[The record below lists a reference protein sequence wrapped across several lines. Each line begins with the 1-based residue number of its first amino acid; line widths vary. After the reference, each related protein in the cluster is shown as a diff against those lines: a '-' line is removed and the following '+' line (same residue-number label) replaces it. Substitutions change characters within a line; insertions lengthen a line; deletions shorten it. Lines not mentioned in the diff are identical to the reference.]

1 MINIPSNSPFS
12 DKENEWLQGYYAGL
26 ESQVLE
32 KYKNGNETS
41 DLKTISILFGT
52 QTGNSEIVAREAEKV
67 AKKAGLTP
75 TVLDLSECE
84 TQTLISSPRL
94 LIVTSTYGEG
104 EMPDNVIEL
113 WNKCSEL
120 DDNFYEK
127 INYSV
132 LALGDTSYEKF
143 CEAGKLW
150 DLHLNEKGA
159 KRVLDCVE
167 CDVDFEEPSRRW
179 IKEIIPAMTEVQAEN
194 EKSSTIV
201 DAKEN
206 RTDQEKNWSRN
217 NPYLAKLNKKIKLS
231 KKGSGKEII
240 HYEIDLGESQ
250 LSYKPGDI
258 VNIFSRNDDEY
269 VSLLLD
275 ALKCDGSEVIYVENL
290 DEKKD
295 LKYLL
300 ESYYEIRKPSKDL
313 LNLFYL
319 LSKDSEFCSIY
330 EDNDKSKLT
339 DFLHGMDTLD
349 LIEKFNHVPLN
360 AIEFCR
366 LCKPLSARAY
376 SISSSIDVHPNEV
389 HITVASVR
397 WEKNKRVHK
406 GVCST
411 FLADILNKNEDL
423 GIYFSTNNNFRIPEN
438 GEKNMIMIGPG
449 TGIAPFRSFLQQ
461 REFNKC
467 EGENWLFFGD
477 RNKNYDYIYE
487 SEILGFQKRGVLN
500 KIDLAWSRDQ
510 DEKIYVQ
517 DLLIKN
523 KKEIFGWI
531 QNGSHI
537 YVCGDAL
544 YMAKDVNKALINIIS
559 TEGSLSY
566 EDAVDYLNDLK
577 NNNRYS
583 LDVY

>member
-32 KYKNGNETS
+32 KYKNGNENS

-127 INYSV
+127 VNYSV

-150 DLHLNEKGA
+150 DLHLNEKGG

-194 EKSSTIV
+194 EKSLTIV

-275 ALKCDGSEVIYVENL
+275 SLKCDGSEVIYVENL

-295 LKYLL
+295 LK
-300 ESYYEIRKPSKDL
+300 E
-313 LNLFYL
+313 
-319 LSKDSEFCSIY
+319 KDSS
-330 EDNDKSKLT
+330 
-339 DFLHGMDTLD
+339 
-349 LIEKFNHVPLN
+349 
-360 AIEFCR
+360 
-366 LCKPLSARAY
+366 
-376 SISSSIDVHPNEV
+376 NE
-389 HITVASVR
+389 S
-397 WEKNKRVHK
+397 
-406 GVCST
+406 
-411 FLADILNKNEDL
+411 
-423 GIYFSTNNNFRIPEN
+423 
-438 GEKNMIMIGPG
+438 
-449 TGIAPFRSFLQQ
+449 
-461 REFNKC
+461 
-467 EGENWLFFGD
+467 
-477 RNKNYDYIYE
+477 
-487 SEILGFQKRGVLN
+487 
-500 KIDLAWSRDQ
+500 
-510 DEKIYVQ
+510 
-517 DLLIKN
+517 
-523 KKEIFGWI
+523 
-531 QNGSHI
+531 
-537 YVCGDAL
+537 
-544 YMAKDVNKALINIIS
+544 
-559 TEGSLSY
+559 
-566 EDAVDYLNDLK
+566 
-577 NNNRYS
+577 
-583 LDVY
+583 